1 MDDLV
6 LRNVRLIDGTGAP
19 ARTADVGVT
28 GDRITTVGD
37 HDPDRPAARV
47 VEGRGRVLAPGFIDL
62 HTHSDLTFLADG
74 LGESKLLQ
82 GVTTEVTGNCSFA
95 PFPIEPTHL
104 ALHVDHLSTINFDHD
119 PAGLDV
125 HWNDFD
131 GYARALTDAGLGI
144 NVAPLA
150 GHGTLR
156 VAAMGVDDRPATPAE
171 LGRMRRDLATALEQ
185 GAWGMSTGLTL
196 VPSTYG
202 SVDEVIALAA
212 VLAEAGALYA
222 THGRTAGTG
231 RGPGGIEEAVAVG
244 RATGVSVQQS
254 HMAINDPARWG
265 SAAEQLAILDT
276 ARTEGVDIFHD
287 VYPYIASSSALTQY
301 LPSWLLEGGT
311 AAMRGRAADPAQRAR
326 ALTDM
331 HRGWFGGIPW
341 LWDRFMVSAAP
352 DGRGVG
358 QTLAQLAAE
367 RGADPYE
374 LTLDLCVEYG
384 HELHVVL
391 FYRVEEDVEAFLAHP
406 LATVASDGNA
416 MPMAGHGTSHHPRS
430 YGTFPRVLGRYVRE
444 RGTLPLVDAIRKM
457 TGEPARRLG
466 MQDRGTVVVGNF
478 ADLVLFDPAVVAD
491 RADFGRP
498 PQAPVGIDVVLV
510 NGTVMVDHGT
520 VSDSRPG
527 SVLRKL

>member
-1 MDDLV
+1 MADLLFRDV
-6 LRNVRLIDGTGAP
+6 TLIDGTGAP
-19 ARTADVGVT
+19 ARAADVAVT
-28 GDRITTVGD
+28 DDRITMVA
-37 HDPDRPAARV
+37 DPDPARTAEQV
-47 VEGRGRVLAPGFIDL
+47 VDGRGRVLAPGFIDL
-62 HTHSDLTFLADG
+62 HTHSDLTLLADG

-82 GVTTEVTGNCSFA
+82 GVTTEVPGNCSFA
-95 PFPIEPTHL
+95 PFPIEPSRL
-104 ALHVDHLSTINFDHD
+104 VLHVDHLSTINFDHD
-119 PAGLDV
+119 PAGSDV

-131 GYARALTDAGLGI
+131 GYARALADAGLGL

-156 VAAMGVDDRPATPAE
+156 VAAMGVEDRPATPAE
-171 LGRMRRDLATALEQ
+171 LDRMRKDLAVSLEQ

-202 SVDEVIALAA
+202 SLEEVVALAE
-212 VLAEAGALYA
+212 VLAERGALYA

-244 RATGVSVQQS
+244 RASGVSVQQS
-254 HMAINDPARWG
+254 HMAINDPSRWG
-265 SAAEQLAILDT
+265 RADEQLAILDS
-276 ARTEGVDIFHD
+276 ARAEGVDIFHD
-287 VYPYIASSSALTQY
+287 VYPYVASSSALTQY

-311 AAMRGRAADPAQRAR
+311 EAMRGRLADPAQRTR
-326 ALTDM
+326 ALADM
-331 HRGWFGGIPW
+331 HKGWFGGIPW

-358 QTLAQLAAE
+358 QTLEHLAAE

-374 LTLDLCVEYG
+374 LTLDLCAEYG
-384 HELHVVL
+384 HEIHVVL

-416 MPMAGHGTSHHPRS
+416 MPMLGHGTAHHPRS

-444 RGTLPLVDAIRKM
+444 RKTLPLVDAIRKM

-466 MQDRGTVVVGNF
+466 LKDRGTVTEGRV
-478 ADLVLFDPAVVAD
+478 ADLVLFDPAVVTD
-491 RADFGRP
+491 RADFGTP
-498 PQAPVGIDVVLV
+498 PQAPLGIDVVVV

-520 VSDSRPG
+520 ISAARPG
-527 SVLRKL
+527 RVLRKS